1 MKVLH
6 VAETFKGGVA
16 TVINSLATYQLNNKE
31 IDGVEVIIPNKH
43 ISEISSVLKY
53 NVTTFNRKRRGLV
66 SLINL
71 GFVLYKKIKIYKP
84 DIVHLHSTFA
94 GFIGR
99 ILIISLFKNQNIKVV
114 YCPHA
119 FPFLMDS
126 HKLKKALYI
135 KCEKILARFTSKII
149 CVGDSEY
156 NDASLAGIPRDKMVV
171 INNGVNIPT
180 VSNQVNCNNCEE
192 YVLLYVGR
200 FDYQKG
206 TDVFIDALK
215 IIDDTVL
222 DYKVKV
228 IMVGE
233 PVNDSVDYKNQ
244 EFKRINIIFTGWI
257 NQESLFDY
265 YLKANCLVIPSRWE
279 GLAMVPLEAISYKL
293 PVIASNISAFQS
305 INNLSGLS
313 FTNEDPASLAKLL
326 SNLNGYDLNKIKDV
340 LYEKVVT
347 EYTQELM
354 NEKTIVAYKNLLS
367 QEILK

>member
-16 TVINSLATYQLNNKE
+16 TVINSLATYQLNNNE
-31 IDGVEVIIPNKH
+31 IDGVEVIVPNEH
-43 ISEISSVLKY
+43 ISEISPRLKD
-53 NVTTFNRKRRGLV
+53 NVTTFKRKKRGVASLV
-66 SLINL
+66 NL
-71 GFVLYKKIKIYKP
+71 GIVLYKKIKIYKP
-84 DIVHLHSTFA
+84 DIIHLHSTFA
-94 GFIGR
+94 GVIGR
-99 ILIISLFKNQNIKVV
+99 VLILTLFNNKNIKVV

-126 HKLKKALYI
+126 HKLKKILYI
-135 KCEKILARFTSKII
+135 KCEKILSKYTNKII

-156 NDASLAGIPRDKMVV
+156 DDASLAGIPRDKMVV

-180 VSNQVNCNNCEE
+180 VSNEVNCNNCEE
-192 YVLLYVGR
+192 YILLYVGR

-206 TDVFIDALK
+206 TDIFIEALK
-215 IIDDTVL
+215 IIDSAALT
-222 DYKVKV
+222 YKVKV

-233 PVNDSVDYKNQ
+233 PVNDSVDYKNL
-244 EFKRINIIFTGWI
+244 EFKNINVVFTGWI

-293 PVIASNISAFQS
+293 PVIASNISAFKT

-326 SNLNGYDLNKIKDV
+326 SSLNDYDLNKIKDI

-354 NEKTIVAYKNLLS
+354 NDKTFVVYKNALF
-367 QEILK
+367 EETFK